1 MNCRLVVAF
10 LLFDRVYWT
19 RGRGQ
24 RGSAAARQCGSVAV
38 WPQCGSVAAEWL
50 GPVVWGAVAGGAGAG
65 GPGAVAGGAG
75 CGGAGALEPCVWHR
89 QIPLVLN
96 FGIYSS
102 QEGEEERKFQLNKT
116 IPDFLC

>member
-1 MNCRLVVAF
+1 M
-10 LLFDRVYWT
+10 
-19 RGRGQ
+19 
-24 RGSAAARQCGSVAV
+24 
-38 WPQCGSVAAEWL
+38 
-50 GPVVWGAVAGGAGAG
+50 GAGAAAGVG
-65 GPGAVAGGAG
+65 GRGVEPVGVVE
-75 CGGAGALEPCVWHR
+75 GALEPCVWHR